1 MMGWRARTWR
11 ATFKRVLRNGPIE
24 FAPQWALRFW
34 TLSNPELGRAGENL
48 SARALRRAGW
58 RILGRRM
65 TTPHGEVDLVMA
77 GAGQLVCVE
86 VKAGRVRHWPVTDG
100 RVPAD
105 WNPLGRPGRRMDRNR
120 LCAQQR
126 ASHWLARRME
136 AGRLEGGRVD
146 LVELLLDS
154 HGSRHALVHHA
165 RCLTPLGEGPENSS
179 PTRAQSPIHPDST
192 RIRYRT

>member
-1 MMGWRARTWR
+1 MGRRLRTWQ
-11 ATFKRVLRNGPIE
+11 AALKSVLRNGPIE

-48 SARALRRAGW
+48 SARALHGAGW

-86 VKAGRVRHWPVTDG
+86 VKAGRVRHWPVADG
-100 RVPAD
+100 RVPTD
-105 WNPLGRPGRRMDRNR
+105 WNPLGRPGRRMDWNR

-126 ASHWLARRME
+126 AGHWLARHLER
-136 AGRLEGGRVD
+136 GRLEGGRVD

-154 HGSRHALVHHA
+154 RGSRHALVHHA
-165 RCLTPLGEGPENSS
+165 RCQAPLAESMEKTS
-179 PTRAQSPIHPDST
+179 PTGAQSPIHPDSA